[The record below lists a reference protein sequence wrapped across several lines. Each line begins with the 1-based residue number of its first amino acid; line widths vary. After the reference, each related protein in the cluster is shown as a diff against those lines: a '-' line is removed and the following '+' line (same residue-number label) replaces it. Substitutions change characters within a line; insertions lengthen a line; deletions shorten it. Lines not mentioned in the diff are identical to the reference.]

1 MTHSTYF
8 VKKDEDH
15 CNVGVLVS
23 GGHDVKVVVLDEGV
37 SALLGWDQG
46 CQRPVLLLVG
56 DQSDEL
62 IDDAVFNVA
71 AIISG
76 YQDFALHVQEIDGRQ
91 RHRGPV

>member
-37 SALLGWDQG
+37 SALLG
-46 CQRPVLLLVG
+46 
-56 DQSDEL
+56 
-62 IDDAVFNVA
+62 
-71 AIISG
+71 
-76 YQDFALHVQEIDGRQ
+76 
-91 RHRGPV
+91 